1 MECMFRHNCFCPYIP
16 DFHSPIIGAGGAEV
30 VLTRVMTKRE
40 ARHLFRVSHQL
51 AYDLSKTRLQVKE
64 LSKIPASIF
73 TVVGDCGLT
82 YSME

>member
-51 AYDLSKTRLQVKE
+51 AYDFKQKQ
-64 LSKIPASIF
+64 AA
-73 TVVGDCGLT
+73 G
-82 YSME
+82 